1 MTESHAVHHRS
12 LDVDDFAMPQGR
24 EEAWRFSPLNALKPL
39 LEDAPAAG
47 RLHTE
52 SVLPDGA
59 ALHSLDAATARA
71 RAVVPADRIA
81 ALAVAHAEQPALL
94 SISSSPAEPVFLTLT
109 GSGPDLAWSH
119 LGIEVAQ
126 GVEATVV
133 VEHNGSAQVGEHLWL
148 DVADGAHINL
158 VLLQSWAADTV
169 HAGQLGVRLGRDAT
183 ARTYTVTLG
192 GRVVRL
198 LHTVDYA
205 APGSDVELLGLYFA
219 DAGQHLEH
227 RLFVDHSQPHCRS
240 KVEFKG
246 AVRGAEAH
254 AVWVGDV
261 LIRAGAIG
269 TDTYEIN
276 RNLVLSDGARADSV
290 PNLEIETGE
299 VAGAGHASTTGR
311 FDDEQLFYL
320 QSRGIPADEARR
332 MVVRGFFADLIARI
346 PVPELRER
354 LNSAI
359 DAELNEVAE

>member
-1 MTESHAVHHRS
+1 MTDSHAVHHRS
-12 LDVDDFAMPQGR
+12 LNVADFAMPHGR
-24 EEAWRFSPLNALKPL
+24 EEAWRFSPLASLKPL
-39 LEDAPAAG
+39 LEDAPSSG
-47 RLHTE
+47 RLQTDA
-52 SVLPDGA
+52 VLPDGA
-59 ALHSLDAATARA
+59 QLQSLDAQAARG

-81 ALAVAHAEQPALL
+81 ALAVEHAQEPALL
-94 SISSSPAEPVFLTLT
+94 RITSSTTEPVFVTLT
-109 GSGPDLAWSH
+109 GSGPDLAWTH
-119 LGIEVAQ
+119 LGIEVAA
-126 GVEATVV
+126 GVETTVI
-133 VEHNGSAQVGEHLWL
+133 VEHKGSAQVAEHLWV
-148 DVADGAHINL
+148 DIADGAHLTL
-158 VLLQSWAADTV
+158 VLLQTWTDETV

-183 ARTYTVTLG
+183 ARTFTVTLG

-205 APGSDVELLGLYFA
+205 APGADIELWGLYFA

-246 AVRGAEAH
+246 AVTGADAH

-261 LIRAGAIG
+261 LIRADAVG

-320 QSRGIPADEARR
+320 QSRGIPAAEARR
-332 MVVRGFFADLIARI
+332 MVVRGFFADLIGRI
-346 PVPELRER
+346 TVPELRER
-354 LNSAI
+354 LNAAI
-359 DAELNEVAE
+359 TAELGEVAQ